1 MQLKSL
7 KSADLKNKTVIVR
20 VDYNVPLD
28 DKGEIYD
35 DTRIIKSIPTIRYLL
50 DQNTKIILVS
60 HLGRPE
66 GKAVDNLRLE
76 ITARKLSGLLNE
88 QVLALHD
95 CRGEEVERAVEG
107 MEFQDIIMLENLRFC
122 SEEEKNDPE
131 FARQLAGLADV
142 FINDA
147 FGTIHRSHASTEG
160 ITHFLPSYAGL
171 LLEKEIYALDQTI
184 NNPERPYIAI
194 IGGAKISTKIKL
206 IKKLADKVDYL
217 LLGGALA
224 NTVCKAMGY
233 KIGKSMIE
241 SDMLRVVDDI
251 KSQINN
257 KIKIPQ
263 DAVLGKDGVNQEDFR
278 IANLDQIN
286 SEETIFDI
294 GPETIKEYSQLIK
307 KAKTIIWN
315 GPMGKYEVV
324 QYAGGTNAIARAVA
338 SSSGKSIIG
347 GGETLEAVSRLDL
360 INRIYFVSTGGGAM
374 LKYIEGEKMPALE
387 ALKK

>member
-7 KSADLKNKTVIVR
+7 KSTDLKNKTVIVR

-28 DKGEIYD
+28 NKGEIYD
-35 DTRIIKSIPTIRYLL
+35 DTRIIQSIPTIKYLL

-76 ITARKLSGLLNE
+76 ITARKLSRLLNE

-122 SEEEKNDPE
+122 PEEEKNDSE
-131 FARQLAGLADV
+131 FARQLANLADV

-171 LLEKEIYALDQTI
+171 LLEKEINALDQTI

-224 NTVCKAMGY
+224 NTVCKAMGH

-241 SDMLRVVDDI
+241 SNMLRVVADI

-257 KIKIPQ
+257 KIKIPR
-263 DAVLGKDGVNQEDFR
+263 DVVLGKDGVNQEDFR

-286 SEETIFDI
+286 SEEAIFDI
-294 GPETIKEYSQLIK
+294 GPETIKEYSQVIK
-307 KAKTIIWN
+307 EAKTIIWN

-338 SSSGKSIIG
+338 GSSGKSIIG